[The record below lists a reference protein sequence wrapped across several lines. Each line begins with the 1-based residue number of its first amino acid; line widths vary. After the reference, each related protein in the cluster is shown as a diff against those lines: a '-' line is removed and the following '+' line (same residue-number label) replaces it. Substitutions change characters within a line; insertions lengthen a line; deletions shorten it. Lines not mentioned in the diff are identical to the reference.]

1 MYRRLVHA
9 HLAGVLVLLAL
20 FGARV
25 FANTIHVPDDFGL
38 RDAIN
43 HAAPGDTVL
52 IAPGY
57 YNVTYSID
65 LSSGITV
72 RSQDGSPSSVT
83 ISGGNSSRVFRA
95 ISVTDVT
102 LLGLTIR
109 NGYVGSH
116 TNGAG
121 LYCVGSELL
130 LDRVDFRGN
139 GLARVGAGM
148 YCSSSDVTLVSCT
161 FESNEVGVLEYTQTT
176 WSYRGSGGGA
186 YLTNASTLAA
196 SDVTF
201 DSNHTWY
208 EGAGLCLRGAGTS
221 AELTGCVF
229 TNNTTS
235 TDVGYMGA
243 EQRGAAL
250 SVTDGAEVMLDAVRF
265 SRNWSHQDGAGLSC
279 TDGAIATISDC
290 VLTEC
295 EAGSR
300 GGAIHVYYG
309 GGVSV
314 TGCLFRGNSAGQ
326 FGGAAYAYTNE
337 GVPIEFSYCVFT
349 GNSANQGGAVHVFDG
364 HGGLTHCT
372 LVENEAGQ
380 GSAVRAYPWGTATVA
395 NSILSYGDG
404 GGVVSGD
411 VEVAHCCVLE
421 PEPGSGLCGESY
433 ENMCVDPLF
442 CPSRVRDFALCS
454 NSPCLPQNNEWGEA
468 IGAVGEGCG
477 PCNTAVL
484 DTSWG
489 SIKAMF
495 RGD

>member
-1 MYRRLVHA
+1 MHRRLVHA

-20 FGARV
+20 LGARV
-25 FANTIHVPDDFGL
+25 LADTIHVPGDHGL
-38 RDAIN
+38 RDAIDI
-43 HAAPGDTVL
+43 AAPGDTVL
-52 IAPGY
+52 IASGY
-57 YNVTYSID
+57 YNVTYRID

-72 RSQDGSPSSVT
+72 RSEDGFPSSVT

-95 ISVTDVT
+95 MSVTDVT

-121 LYCVGSELL
+121 LYCVESELL

-139 GLARVGAGM
+139 GLAHRGAGM

-186 YLTNASTLAA
+186 YLTDASTLAA

-208 EGAGLCLRGAGTS
+208 QGAGLCLRGEGTS

-250 SVTDGAEVMLDAVRF
+250 SVTDGADVVLDDVRF
-265 SRNWSHQDGAGLSC
+265 TRNWSHKDGAGLSC
-279 TDGAIATISDC
+279 TDGAIATINDC
-290 VLTEC
+290 VFTEC
-295 EAGSR
+295 EAGSH

-309 GGVSV
+309 GAVSA
-314 TGCLFRGNSAGQ
+314 TGCLFRRNSAGPH
-326 FGGAAYAYTNE
+326 GGAVYTYTNE
-337 GVPIEFSYCVFT
+337 GVPVEFSHCVFA
-349 GNSANQGGAVHVFDG
+349 GNSANQGGAAHIFDG
-364 HGGLTHCT
+364 HCVLTHCT
-372 LVENEAGQ
+372 LVENEAGT
-380 GSAVRAYPWGTATVA
+380 GSSVRAYPWGTATVV
-395 NSILSYGDG
+395 NSIMSFGAGGDLVEG
-404 GGVVSGD
+404 NVD
-411 VEVAHCCVLE
+411 VTHSCLFE
-421 PEPGSGLCGESY
+421 PEPGSGFCGESY
-433 ENMCVDPLF
+433 ENICSDPLF
-442 CPSRVRDFALCS
+442 CSARVRDFSLCAD
-454 NSPCLPQNNEWGEA
+454 SPCLPANNEWHEL
-468 IGAVGEGCG
+468 IGAVGVGCG
-477 PCNTAVL
+477 PCDTAVL
-484 DTSWG
+484 DASWG
-489 SIKAMF
+489 AIKAMF